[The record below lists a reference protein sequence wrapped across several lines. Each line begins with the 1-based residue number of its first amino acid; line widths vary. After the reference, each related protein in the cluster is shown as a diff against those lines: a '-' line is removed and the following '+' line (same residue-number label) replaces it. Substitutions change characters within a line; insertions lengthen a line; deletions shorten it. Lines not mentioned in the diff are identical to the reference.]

1 MGERSVGSSVPRRD
15 LPDATV
21 SRLSGYLHIL
31 TDLAAAGVARTSSDE
46 LAAAAGT
53 GSAQVR
59 KDLSYAGGHGVRGVG
74 YEVAQLAES
83 LGRVLGAERDWPVII
98 VGLGNLGRA
107 LSSYAGFAERGF
119 AVAGL
124 FDADPKLVGRRLG
137 GQTVRPMSDLA
148 GRVRELDDEYGPGAA
163 VLAVIATPSAAAP
176 AVCDELV
183 AAGVRSI
190 LSFAAT
196 PIVIPDGVELRRV
209 DLATELQ
216 VLAVRHLAAALPG
229 GGR

>member
-1 MGERSVGSSVPRRD
+1 MGSSVPRRD

-21 SRLSGYLHIL
+21 SRLSGYLRIL
-31 TDLAAAGVARTSSDE
+31 TDLAATGVTRISSDE

-59 KDLSYAGGHGVRGVG
+59 KDLSYVGGYGTRGVG
-74 YEVAQLAES
+74 YDVAPLAQS
-83 LGRVLGAERDWPVII
+83 LGLVLGAERTWPVIL

-119 AVAGL
+119 AVVGL

-137 GQTVRPMSDLA
+137 GQQVRPMSELPDC
-148 GRVRELDDEYGPGAA
+148 VRDVDAQYGPGVAA
-163 VLAVIATPSAAAP
+163 LAVIATPSAAAQS
-176 AVCDELV
+176 VCDELA
-183 AAGVRSI
+183 AAGIRSI
-190 LSFAAT
+190 LSFAGT
-196 PIVIPDGVELRRV
+196 PIVVPDGVELRQV

-216 VLAVRHLAAALPG
+216 VLAVRQLAGANPG